1 MITKA
6 IFTYNYG
13 EERMSKISSL
23 GYDIEHIDEK
33 IITYSDNLRD
43 AEILVCYD
51 PFRTLNIG
59 NLNKLKYIQLS
70 SIGIDQV
77 PIEIIKNK
85 NITLCNNKGGY
96 SVPIGEWIVLK
107 ILEMLKNSKAAYEN
121 QRIKKWKM
129 DMSLLELYGKTVG
142 FIGTGSIAQEGAKR
156 LAAFGVNIVGV
167 NTNGRDVQ
175 YFHKCF
181 DIGNIKT
188 MVKYCDVIVLAIPS
202 TKETYQLI
210 NDELIKN
217 MKDNVLLVNVARGN
231 IIEEEALIKGLKI
244 GKIKMAAL
252 DVFEMEPLKESS
264 SLWELDN
271 VIITSH
277 NSWVSDNKDA
287 RRFDLIY
294 ENLKRYKSGEEL
306 LNIVDLDKGY

>member
-1 MITKA
+1 MATKA

-23 GYDIEHIDEK
+23 GYDIEYIDEK
-33 IITYSDNLRD
+33 IITYSDNLRNT
-43 AEILVCYD
+43 EILVCYD
-51 PFRTLNIG
+51 PFRTLDIG

-107 ILEMLKNSKAAYEN
+107 ILEMLKNSKTAYEN

-129 DMSLLELYGKTVG
+129 DMSLLELNGKTVG

-156 LAAFGVNIVGV
+156 LAAFGVNILGV
-167 NTNGRDVQ
+167 NTNGRNVQ
-175 YFHKCF
+175 FFHKCF
-181 DIGNIKT
+181 DIVNIKT
-188 MVKYCDVIVLAIPS
+188 MVKYCDVIVVAIPS

-210 NDELIKN
+210 NEELIKN
-217 MKDNVLLVNVARGN
+217 MKDNVFLVNVARGN

-252 DVFEMEPLKESS
+252 DVFEMEPLDASS
-264 SLWELDN
+264 SLWDLDN

-277 NSWVSDNKDA
+277 NSWVSDNKDV
-287 RRFDLIY
+287 RRFELIY
-294 ENLKRYKSGEEL
+294 ENLKRYKNGEEL